1 MAIRGIASY
10 LSTTDS
16 MLQHWLH
23 VEEHTGAPFVL
34 LGGAGRDDLQALRDA
49 LASAITEAVGAEN
62 IVEGS
67 RFDLA
72 QRRAEVCEIVRQ
84 FNRQVRYRFQETHYP
99 RALPGIPPPRA
110 GLGVMV
116 SASDSVANVW
126 ALIDANDPPVAGFTP
141 PLIVAGATR
150 AQFVA
155 QIVALQE
162 AYSLFD
168 QAELGLQLARG
179 VRDDV
184 IVPLRRLLLLY
195 RMAVLATFSPGEA
208 LVESLPKV
216 SRNRPKKKLEPAE
229 RVAGV

>member
-1 MAIRGIASY
+1 MAIQGIASY

-23 VEEHTGAPFVL
+23 IQQHTGAPFVL

-49 LASAITEAVGAEN
+49 LAAAMAETVGAEN
-62 IVEGS
+62 VVEGS

-84 FNRQVRYRFQETHYP
+84 FNRQVRYLFQDTHYP

-126 ALIDANDPPVAGFTP
+126 ALIDANDPPVTGFTP

-155 QIVALQE
+155 LIAALQE
-162 AYSLFD
+162 AYSRFD
-168 QAELGLQLARG
+168 QAELAQQLARG

-195 RMAVLATFSPGEA
+195 RMAVLATLSPDDP
-208 LVESLPKV
+208 LIHSLPRV
-216 SRNRPKKKLEPAE
+216 SPIRRKRKLEPTA
-229 RVAGV
+229 